1 MNIILYRAKSHSGE
15 WIYGL
20 PVYLSASALGQ
31 SKPDGIQD
39 ERSLEL
45 VAIVPETLGAFIN
58 DFDMHHNRLF
68 EGDHVRSY
76 RAVYDY
82 REGGSDDPLGYETE
96 CYDTVMLRHN
106 RYWLKGESFGYDRE
120 DLKDASNFILVGNE
134 FDGDGA
140 QYDGESCAVNDTKVD
155 GFDYCYCIELT
166 LDEYNAL
173 RAPYLERFEDAASL
187 GFEIGRASC
196 RERV

>member
-76 RAVYDY
+76 RAVYDH
-82 REGGSDDPLGYETE
+82 REGGSLDPLGYETE
-96 CYDTVMLRHN
+96 CYDTVMLRSN
-106 RYWLKGESFGYDRE
+106 RYWLKGESFGYERE
-120 DLKDASNFILVGNE
+120 DLKDASDFIRVGNE

-140 QYDGESCAVNDTKVD
+140 QYNGESRYAASEQACGQYDHENH
-155 GFDYCYCIELT
+155 YSIELT

-187 GFEIGRASC
+187 GFDHDNN
-196 RERV
+196 